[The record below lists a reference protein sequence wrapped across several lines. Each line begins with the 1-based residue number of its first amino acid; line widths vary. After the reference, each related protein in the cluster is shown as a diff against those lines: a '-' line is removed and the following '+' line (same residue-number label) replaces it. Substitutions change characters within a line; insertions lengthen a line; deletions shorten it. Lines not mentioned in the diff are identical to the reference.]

1 MCLGVVPSRFGAYL
15 PRVSAPPLPAKLWH
29 IAQLVR
35 KIVAPLEG
43 SPLAG
48 STASADGIA
57 GPGPR
62 LATYA
67 DSCATSSGV
76 NRLWPSGACGAVR
89 CNGIRPVPTWKSTEA
104 APTPTSDGAS
114 LRPVASIPWHVAQL
128 ARNSARPASTCCS
141 GVSAAPARPGA
152 RAAYATPVTIRPSST
167 STRLASGERRRAASA
182 VTIALLVARGLG
194 VGAAS
199 FEDVDDEEQADPDH
213 VDEVPVVRGHDGA
226 GRLGVAEALHGEDAA
241 EDEQEGEEPTGHV
254 RGVEPGRQVEDRPV
268 PVRRDRV
275 PLLDEPHVLVH
286 LAADEQGPG
295 DVGEDE
301 PLPKAPGPQPV
312 FAGPDL
318 PPAVR
323 PRGRLDPLGREHA
336 HLTPDGAQHQVQR
349 VHRGVRDV
357 ELRRLS
363 GPQLRTDRPDGEV
376 HREEPGEEHQL
387 AGQPDDGAHLH
398 HVGPVHTDVRLRGL
412 GQGSG
417 RHGRHYCPTWSSAP
431 WGALAPR
438 GVVRTWPATVL
449 RGGPRVRSRPHRT
462 ECSPRTLRALHQPRS
477 TSS

>member
-76 NRLWPSGACGAVR
+76 NRLWPSGACGAAR

-182 VTIALLVARGLG
+182 VTIALLGQTWARREP
-194 VGAAS
+194 AS
-199 FEDVDDEEQADPDH
+199 LEDVDDEEEADPDH

-226 GRLGVAEALHGEDAA
+226 GRLGVAEPLGGEAA
-241 EDEQEGEEPTGHV
+241 TDDQQEGDQAAGHV
-254 RGVEPGRQVEDRPV
+254 QAVEPGGQVEDRPV
-268 PVRRDRV
+268 RVGRDGQAVSGQAGVLEDLAGDEERSRDVRQHV
-275 PLLDEPHVLVH
+275 PLAH
-286 LAADEQGPG
+286 
-295 DVGEDE
+295 
-301 PLPKAPGPQPV
+301 APGEPAV
-312 FAGPDL
+312 LAGPDL
-318 PPAVR
+318 PPAVAAAAW
-323 PRGRLDPLGREHA
+323 LEPLGGEHA
-336 HLTPDGAQHQVQR
+336 HLAPDRAEHEVDR
-349 VHRGVRDV
+349 VHGRERDV
-357 ELRRLS
+357 QLLRLG
-363 GPQLRTDRPDGEV
+363 GPQLGPHGPDREV
-376 HREEPGEEHQL
+376 HREQAREEHQL
-387 AGQPDDGAHLH
+387 AGQPDDGPDLD
-398 HVGPVHTDVRLRGL
+398 HVGPVDADVLLRGL

-417 RHGRHYCPTWSSAP
+417 RHARHYGPSRGRPP
-431 WGALAPR
+431 WGA
-438 GVVRTWPATVL
+438 
-449 RGGPRVRSRPHRT
+449 S
-462 ECSPRTLRALHQPRS
+462 
-477 TSS
+477 